1 MNSDTGTRL
10 ITVDFTIENS
20 LSLILPRPSLVSS
33 HQKGWNRIYFEY
45 LYQPA
50 HQTPE
55 HCHKQHVLSI
65 MTTCHPFQIERKLDN
80 SFHRSW
86 IENNGGFLV
95 PAYMPHQTW
104 MHGDAEY
111 IALCLEPEF
120 INRAAG
126 ELINTDTLEIIPQN
140 DLHDPL
146 IHSIGLTL
154 KAELESSE
162 TSNRL
167 YIEAAANLLALH
179 LLQKYST
186 QKLTIRKY
194 PDGLSNSQLRQ
205 TLEYINDNL
214 AEDLSIEAIAST
226 IGMSMGHF
234 SRLFKQSTGLAPWQ
248 YVIQRRLELAKKLL
262 TMPQL
267 SLSSI
272 STHLG
277 FEHQGQFTTFFRKHM
292 GITPSAY
299 RQSL

>member
-1 MNSDTGTRL
+1 MSSQTSL
-10 ITVDFTIENS
+10 ITVDFAKENS
-20 LSLILPRPSLVSS
+20 LSLILPHATLLSS
-33 HQKGWNRIYFEY
+33 HQKGWTSIYAEY

-50 HQTPE
+50 HETPE

-65 MTTCHPFQIERKLDN
+65 MTACHPFQVERKLDS

-86 IENNGGFLV
+86 IENHAGFLV
-95 PAYMPHQTW
+95 PANMHHQTW

-120 INRAAG
+120 INHAAG
-126 ELINTDTLEIIPQN
+126 ELINTDSVEIIPQHYM
-140 DLHDPL
+140 DDPL

-154 KAELESSE
+154 KTELESEE

-167 YIEAAANLLALH
+167 YVEAAANLLALH

-186 QKLTIRKY
+186 KKITIRKY
-194 PDGLSNSQLRQ
+194 QNGLSNSQLRRAQ
-205 TLEYINDNL
+205 EYINDNL
-214 AEDLSIEAIAST
+214 AEDLSIDAIASVAG
-226 IGMSMGHF
+226 ISISHF

-248 YVIQRRLELAKKLL
+248 YVIQRRLEIAKQLLAV
-262 TMPQL
+262 PQL

-272 STHLG
+272 STRLG